1 MGDYP
6 VSTQCSDSYTA
17 LCRVTLSHR
26 YVAEQMAQ
34 VPYFRFFEM
43 FQPQQ
48 RYIEQVTSMQRN
60 QIIARE
66 TILCYQHPAARATDT
81 HTR

>member
-1 MGDYP
+1 
-6 VSTQCSDSYTA
+6 
-17 LCRVTLSHR
+17 
-26 YVAEQMAQ
+26 MAQ